1 MKVKQ
6 SSSRF
11 RRFAIVAVLIVAV
24 LATAASGEEEKS
36 TNEDGVSTGLGTAD
50 AAADVSAPTIV
61 REGEAGFEIVY
72 GEVVVKNNSSKRS
85 DYFVTVVAES
95 PDGSVR
101 HDETMVSVMGLEPDQ
116 SATERGIFTK
126 DIPADAVLKVQ
137 EVQRTAST

>member
-1 MKVKQ
+1 MQVKQ
-6 SSSRF
+6 SSSKF
-11 RRFAIVAVLIVAV
+11 RRFAIVAVLIAAV
-24 LATAASGEEEKS
+24 LATAASGEEETS

-50 AAADVSAPTIV
+50 ASADVSAPTIV

-116 SATERGIFTK
+116 SATERGILLK